1 VSASDAELIIPRQQ
15 WLEQRQAY
23 RTRLQPWVTDRLR
36 RGSRGEKH
44 PVYDFLFEYY
54 SFPATHLLR
63 WSPGVGIALE
73 RPAAEE
79 LDWPRWF
86 VHEGGRA
93 WLPAS
98 AFPCHRLDFLRWAS
112 DFLETTLD
120 REPFFGCF
128 GLHEWAMVYQEEQ
141 VRHPQVPLRLS
152 RAEINAV
159 VEAGTLR
166 CTHYDAFRFF
176 TPAAVPLN
184 RIALTRV
191 STLDHDQ
198 PGCLHVTM
206 DLYRF
211 AYKIAPF
218 SSSAVLA
225 DAFDLAR
232 SAREIDMRASPYDL
246 SAFGFTPIPIE
257 SRSGRDEYV
266 AAQRE
271 LAARAV
277 PIRQELLCQYRR
289 LLRKRLAN
297 MSQMSIPSTMTI

>member
-1 VSASDAELIIPRQQ
+1 MPSKSGEVLLKHAIWQEERHAHMAS
-15 WLEQRQAY
+15 
-23 RTRLQPWVTDRLR
+23 LQPWVADRLA

-63 WSPGVGIALE
+63 WSPGYGVVLE
-73 RPAAEE
+73 QPAIED

-86 VHEGGRA
+86 VHENDRA

-98 AFPCHRLDFLRWAS
+98 AFPAHRLDYLRWAG
-112 DFLETTLD
+112 DYLEATLE

-128 GLHEWAMVYQEEQ
+128 GLHEWAMVYREESI
-141 VRHPQVPLRLS
+141 RHSQVPLRLN

-159 VEAGTLR
+159 VDAGTLR

-184 RIALTRV
+184 RIALTRE
-191 STLDHDQ
+191 TTAEHDQ
-198 PGCLHVTM
+198 PGCIHATM
-206 DLYRF
+206 DLYKF

-218 SSSAVLA
+218 STAAVLA
-225 DAFDLAR
+225 EAFELAR

-246 SAFGFTPIPIE
+246 TAFGFAPIPIE
-257 SRSGRDEYV
+257 SRAGRDEYV

-271 LAARAV
+271 LAARAR
-277 PIRQELLCQYRR
+277 PIRQELLRQYRC
-289 LLRKRLAN
+289 LLADRLAGSDQTS
-297 MSQMSIPSTMTI
+297 MPSTMMI